1 MRFFAAFLCLFFCA
15 VSPAS
20 AQFVT
25 VKNVN
30 APEKFPLR
38 EIPKNPPKAV
48 FYDADGNSVRF
59 TDFQGKIVLINVW
72 SKACAQCIV
81 ELPMLDALQK
91 SFGDAKFKIVPL
103 SVGGESAG
111 QLTLFFRQKK
121 LKHIRPYVDS
131 ASQAALA
138 SGVSGLPTT
147 LLLNEKGEEI
157 GRIRGI
163 AEWTGAPIKAQIRS
177 LIRERLTAK
186 GETGANPDA
195 KDSET
200 AQNAEPLNRET
211 VLKWFKK

>member
-1 MRFFAAFLCLFFCA
+1 MKFFAAVSCLFLCAAF
-15 VSPAS
+15 PAA

-38 EIPKNPPKAV
+38 EVPKAPPKAV
-48 FYDADGNSVRF
+48 FYDADGNPVRF
-59 TDFQGKIVLINVW
+59 TDFQGKIVLVNVW
-72 SKACAQCIV
+72 SKACPQCIV

-91 SFGDAKFKIVPL
+91 SFGDVKFKIVPL

-111 QLTLFFRQKK
+111 QLTLFFRRKN
-121 LKHIRPYVDS
+121 LKNIRPYVDP

-163 AEWTGAPIKAQIRS
+163 AEWTGPAVKAQIRS
-177 LIRERLTAK
+177 LIRERLQN
-186 GETGANPDA
+186 GGANKANPPA
-195 KDSET
+195 KDSDK
-200 AQNAEPLNRET
+200 ASDDAPLSRET

>member
-1 MRFFAAFLCLFFCA
+1 M
-15 VSPAS
+15 
-20 AQFVT
+20 
-25 VKNVN
+25 KN
-30 APEKFPLR
+30 
-38 EIPKNPPKAV
+38 
-48 FYDADGNSVRF
+48 
-59 TDFQGKIVLINVW
+59 
-72 SKACAQCIV
+72 
-81 ELPMLDALQK
+81 
-91 SFGDAKFKIVPL
+91 
-103 SVGGESAG
+103 
-111 QLTLFFRQKK
+111 
-121 LKHIRPYVDS
+121 IRPYVDP